1 MGSKAQGRNV
11 AQHGSRNSFA
21 GVKKKDLML
30 LNDLRWT
37 AEMNLWYEFLNI
49 LEGQLVYLA
58 EQKSH
63 FDQDIIL
70 SGDINHFLQQ
80 VLK

>member
-1 MGSKAQGRNV
+1 MALEILLRVLKR
-11 AQHGSRNSFA
+11 
-21 GVKKKDLML
+21 ML

-63 FDQDIIL
+63 FDQDIVYCLVI
-70 SGDINHFLQQ
+70 
-80 VLK
+80 

>member
-1 MGSKAQGRNV
+1 MGSKAQGRNL
-11 AQHGSRNSFA
+11 AEHGSKNSFA

-30 LNDLRWT
+30 LNHLRWA
-37 AEMNLWYEFLNI
+37 AEINPWYEFLNI
-49 LEGQLVYLA
+49 VEGQLVYLA
-58 EQKSH
+58 EPKSN

-70 SGDINHFLQQ
+70 SSDINHFLQE

>member
-1 MGSKAQGRNV
+1 
-11 AQHGSRNSFA
+11 
-21 GVKKKDLML
+21 
-30 LNDLRWT
+30 
-37 AEMNLWYEFLNI
+37 MNLWYEFLNI